1 MNKVNAHVQNVR
13 YKIDWFELSMALGAT
28 LATLIGISFS

>member
-1 MNKVNAHVQNVR
+1 MSFKSIPYRMN
-13 YKIDWFELSMALGAT
+13 WFDLSMALGAL